1 MRKSISA
8 LLLILSITSCAQ
20 QNKKEP
26 VKETTPTSIDLK
38 AILEDDPY
46 IGQLKKYDYEPEY
59 VLQITTLYAY
69 EIRVNDIPVASNFS
83 TMGGTIWYPINKA
96 ILQSGKQTLS
106 ISIYPRY
113 TDNKTQKDYFEDP
126 DDYDFW
132 LDITQTAW
140 IDGSRE
146 ESKMVLEYEMPRKD
160 DRGKEINF
168 SKLTSH
174 HDELSFKAKVP
185 YTLTG
190 WSESKV
196 FDKKDSVAI
205 EKRVVAFYHK
215 YRQLMIDKE
224 ALQLQKMKLNQGYE
238 TSQYSYL
245 DKDKLFNDRE
255 EYVRDFPKEDF
266 LMGKL
271 ENYDLKFYGNNRV
284 LCLVAAD
291 GHLYR
296 GEPMIAKKYLDQ
308 NGNGRISF
316 YPILL
321 HQPKGSDSL
330 EIIR

>member
-1 MRKSISA
+1 MRIIISA
-8 LLLILSITSCAQ
+8 LLLILSVTSCAQ
-20 QNKKEP
+20 QNKKET
-26 VKETTPTSIDLK
+26 VKETTATPIDLK
-38 AILEDDPY
+38 VILEDDPY

-59 VLQITTLYAY
+59 VMSITTLYAY
-69 EIRVNDIPVASNFS
+69 EIRVNDIPVATNFS

-96 ILQSGKQTLS
+96 ILQSGKQSLS

-113 TDNKTQKDYFEDP
+113 TDNKTQKDYFEGP

-146 ESKMVLEYEMPRKD
+146 EPKMVLEYEMPRKD
-160 DRGKEINF
+160 DRGKEIDF
-168 SKLTSH
+168 SKLTSR
-174 HDELSFKAKVP
+174 HDELTFTAKVP

-205 EKRVVAFYHK
+205 EQRVTAFYQK
-215 YRQLMIDKE
+215 YRQLMVDKE

-245 DKDKLFNDRE
+245 DKDKLFKDRK
-255 EYVRDFPKEDF
+255 EYVRDFPDELF
-266 LMGKL
+266 IMAKL
-271 ENYDLKFYGNNRV
+271 ENYELKFYGNNRV
-284 LCLVAAD
+284 LGLIFTQD
-291 GHLYR
+291 PYR
-296 GEPMIAKKYLDQ
+296 GYSAMAKKFLDE
-308 NGNGRISF
+308 NDNPRISF
-316 YPILL
+316 SLLLL

>member
-20 QNKKEP
+20 QNKKEA
-26 VKETTPTSIDLK
+26 VKETAPSSIDLK

-46 IGQLKKYDYEPEY
+46 IGQLKKYDYEPEH

-69 EIRVNDIPVASNFS
+69 EIRVNDIPVATNYS

-126 DDYDFW
+126 DNYDFW

-146 ESKMVLEYEMPRKD
+146 EPKIVLEYEMPRKD
-160 DRGKEINF
+160 DHGKEIDF
-168 SKLTSH
+168 SKLTSR
-174 HDELSFKAKVP
+174 HDELSFEAKVP

-196 FDKKDSVAI
+196 FDKKDSVAV
-205 EKRVVAFYHK
+205 EQRVVAFYQK
-215 YRQLMIDKE
+215 YRQLMVDKKPLE
-224 ALQLQKMKLNQGYE
+224 LQILELKQAYE

-245 DKDKLFNDRE
+245 DKDKLFKDRV
-255 EYVRDFPKEDF
+255 EYVRDFPEELF
-266 LMGKL
+266 IMAKL
-271 ENYDLKFYGNNRV
+271 ENYELKFYGNNRV
-284 LCLVAAD
+284 LGLIFTQDPDKGYSA
-291 GHLYR
+291 
-296 GEPMIAKKYLDQ
+296 MAKKFLDE
-308 NGNGRISF
+308 NDNRMISF
-316 YPILL
+316 YSLLL